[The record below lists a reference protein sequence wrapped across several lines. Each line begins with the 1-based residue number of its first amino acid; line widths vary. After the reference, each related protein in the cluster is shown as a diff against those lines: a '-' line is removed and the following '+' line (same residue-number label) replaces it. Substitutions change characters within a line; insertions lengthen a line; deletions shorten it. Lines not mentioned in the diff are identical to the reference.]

1 MKFLNPPFYIY
12 FFIHIKISE
21 TFLSKHY
28 QDKKK
33 NDFKKKLAKSQN
45 LFRKEKEKRQQY
57 GHARYKN
64 LSENEKQSLLS
75 IEKKIIE

>member
-33 NDFKKKLAKSQN
+33 NDFKKKLAKKIKIFLGKKKKKGNNMVMHVTKISQ
-45 LFRKEKEKRQQY
+45 RM
-57 GHARYKN
+57 KN
-64 LSENEKQSLLS
+64 KAC
-75 IEKKIIE
+75 